1 MDREDSTTMIR
12 NGYHEQSSEYIPV
25 RIVEVELE
33 RPLPTLSAFDPE
45 KGSYYQ
51 RARCLVRLHTQS
63 LGLVELNI
71 DKDDLSPDEYVPKIW
86 LALHLQINE
95 HLRQD
100 GLPPV
105 TELTA
110 NGLPGLNMPCCIEER
125 EQFLTNAPFVSVVVA
140 TRDRPEQLATCLSSL
155 LALHYPQYEII
166 VVDNAPGT
174 HATAD
179 LVQRLS
185 HSAPYIRYVREDRQG
200 PSWARNRG
208 IMVARGEIL
217 AFADD
222 DVIVDPYWLVGL
234 VRGFSIAEN
243 VACVTGL
250 VLPTELETP
259 AQFLFEEY
267 CGFTRGFIRRVYDFK
282 ENHQKLPLHPYIAG
296 RFGTGASMAFRT
308 AFIHS
313 VDGFDPALGGIGPV
327 RCSQDIALF
336 FQVLTRGYKLVYE
349 PASLLYHL
357 HRREYTQLRKQIYNY
372 GVGFTAYL
380 VKSLLDNPRLVFDF
394 MGKLPHAFFYL
405 LQSQPLKQ
413 KEKPTH
419 YPKELTITEWKGM
432 LYGPFAYMPSR
443 WEVRK
448 LSRKLTLDKAYT
460 IMPAGRDSSS
470 KEQDLEQRK

>member
-51 RARCLVRLHTQS
+51 RARCLVRLHTQP
-63 LGLVELNI
+63 LGLVELTLDI
-71 DKDDLSPDEYVPKIW
+71 DELSPDAYAPKIW
-86 LALHLQINE
+86 QALNEQIND

-100 GLPPV
+100 GLHPV
-105 TELTA
+105 MSLTA
-110 NGLPGLNMPCCIEER
+110 AGLPSRAMPRCVEER
-125 EQFLTNAPFVSVVVA
+125 EQFLIHAPFVSVIVA
-140 TRDRPEQLATCLSSL
+140 TRDRPERLAVCLNSL
-155 LALHYPQYEII
+155 LALCYPQYEII
-166 VVDNAPGT
+166 VVDNAPRT
-174 HATAD
+174 NATAD
-179 LVQRLS
+179 LVQRLAQS
-185 HSAPYIRYVREDRQG
+185 SPHLRYVREDRQG

-208 IMVARGEIL
+208 IMVTRGEIL

-250 VLPTELETP
+250 VLPTELETS

-357 HRREYTQLRKQIYNY
+357 HRREYTQLCKQIYNY

-380 VKSLLDNPRLVFDF
+380 VKNLLDNPRLVFDF
-394 MGKLPHAFFYL
+394 VGKLPYAFFYL
-405 LQSQPLKQ
+405 LQLQPLKQ

-419 YPKELTITEWKGM
+419 YPKELTITQWKGM
-432 LYGPFAYMPSR
+432 LYGPFAYVRSR
-443 WEVRK
+443 LEARK
-448 LSRKLTLDKAYT
+448 LSRKFTLDET
-460 IMPAGRDSSS
+460 LRGI
-470 KEQDLEQRK
+470 